1 MAISTSAGAEV
12 QRPLATVV
20 VGGLIT
26 ATILTLVV
34 LPILYAM
41 FDRKGHHPKKKTKV
55 NLKALSIM
63 LLLLLPIFGQAQ
75 QNPLSAEQTVQLA
88 MENNKALQASA
99 KRINQSEQMV
109 GSAINID
116 KTQVYYGYDQ
126 NNIAENGLP
135 LKVFGVSQS
144 LQFPTIY
151 GAQRKVEKQKVGMTQ
166 QQYQLNKRVLTKE
179 VYMAYYNL
187 VYSNNVVRQ
196 YTYLDSLYSQFAS
209 AAKKRY
215 NVGETNLLEK
225 LTAETKQKEIA
236 IALTQAHEDVSRAHT
251 ILNQWVQSDTLIT
264 VSEDKLPRLALEELN
279 ITNHPGMLYYNSAET
294 LAKSSLSLERQKL
307 LPDIHFSVF
316 QGTNNGVNAKNYN
329 GFQVGVAVPL
339 WFGANKS
346 KINAAKTETMIVANE
361 FENYKIQLQSNY
373 DALLS
378 DLKKYQE
385 TVDYY
390 ETTGKKLSKELTT
403 TASKAFQNGEIDFL
417 QYVQLL
423 ESSKNIEIN
432 YLQNLNKYN
441 NTVLE
446 LNYLTN

>member
-1 MAISTSAGAEV
+1 
-12 QRPLATVV
+12 
-20 VGGLIT
+20 
-26 ATILTLVV
+26 
-34 LPILYAM
+34 
-41 FDRKGHHPKKKTKV
+41 
-55 NLKALSIM
+55 M
-63 LLLLLPIFGQAQ
+63 LLLFLPFFGKAQ
-75 QNPLSAEQTVQLA
+75 QNPINAEQTVKLA
-88 MENNKALQASA
+88 IENNKGLQAYA
-99 KRINQSEQMV
+99 KRINQSEQLV

-135 LKVFGVSQS
+135 LKVFGLSQS

-151 GAQRKVEKQKVGMTQ
+151 GAQRKVEKQKVALIT
-166 QQYQLNKRVLTKE
+166 QQYQLNERLLTKE
-179 VYMAYYNL
+179 VYRAYYNL
-187 VYSNNVVRQ
+187 VYSNNVVKQ
-196 YTYLDSLYSQFAS
+196 YSYLDSLYGQFAR

-215 NVGETNLLEK
+215 DVGETNLLEK

-236 IALTQAHEDVSRAHT
+236 IALAQAREDVLKVRT
-251 ILNQWVQSDTLIT
+251 MLNQWVQSDSLVT
-264 VSEDKLPRLALEELN
+264 VSEDALPRLVLEEFN

-307 LPDIHFSVF
+307 LPDLQFSVF
-316 QGTNNGVNAKNYN
+316 QGTNNGANSRNYN

-346 KINAAKTETMIVANE
+346 KINAAKTETLIVANE
-361 FENYKIQLQSNY
+361 FENYKILLQSKY
-373 DALLS
+373 DGLLS

-390 ETTGKKLSKELTT
+390 ETTGQHLSKELTT
-403 TASKAFQNGEIDFL
+403 TASKAFKNGEIDFL